1 MISTP
6 ATNLVRVRTKR
17 ETPAGGNDR
26 PPGGYD
32 DERTGDSRQE
42 LLEAHGNYFSKIH
55 FLQDTSQPPRQKPH
69 VNPSLTLAQIL
80 SSRG

>member
-26 PPGGYD
+26 PPGG
-32 DERTGDSRQE
+32 
-42 LLEAHGNYFSKIH
+42 
-55 FLQDTSQPPRQKPH
+55 
-69 VNPSLTLAQIL
+69 V
-80 SSRG
+80 

>member
-17 ETPAGGNDR
+17 ETPAGGNDQ

-32 DERTGDSRQE
+32 DERTGDSRRE
-42 LLEAHGNYFSKIH
+42 LLEAHGNYFSKIRS
-55 FLQDTSQPPRQKPH
+55 LQDTSQPLR
-69 VNPSLTLAQIL
+69 
-80 SSRG
+80 